1 MWKNCKGN
9 RVHNL
14 PDNYIQR
21 KQSKRLL
28 NYIVWM
34 FFPNSL
40 IDSFTY
46 KTIKVLQWNYSVLST
61 KDEEKI
67 QSNIE
72 VLFSFHLAVVLIE
85 TDTNAESI
93 PSHFFWQTI
102 KQQWKTRS
110 IKTRVL
116 VLSYFIIFIS
126 VAKSLRFGTI
136 GFLFK
141 TWVYLIPLLF
151 LTAYSVDVPWLLN
164 SK

>member
-34 FFPNSL
+34 FFSNSL

-93 PSHFFWQTI
+93 PSHFFLTNYKATMEDEIDKNKSSCSELLYHLYLCSKEFEIRHNRFPIQNLGLFNTTSVFDCIFCGCALII
-102 KQQWKTRS
+102 KQ
-110 IKTRVL
+110 
-116 VLSYFIIFIS
+116 
-126 VAKSLRFGTI
+126 
-136 GFLFK
+136 
-141 TWVYLIPLLF
+141 
-151 LTAYSVDVPWLLN
+151 
-164 SK
+164 